1 MQKKKLIKT
10 IEGAAIGTF
19 TGYCGFILGSSFNE
33 ADLVKMS
40 EDLGRPRK
48 RFIPSKEAV
57 FTTCM
62 CISSPITR
70 EEHTYNTRIRYIRN
84 KNKNRQR

>member
-1 MQKKKLIKT
+1 MKPKKLIKT

-33 ADLVKMS
+33 NDLIKMAS
-40 EDLGRPRK
+40 DLGRPRK

-70 EEHTYNTRIRYIRN
+70 KEHTYNTRINYI
-84 KNKNRQR
+84 KNRRKQK

>member
-10 IEGAAIGTF
+10 VEGAAIGTF

-33 ADLVKMS
+33 DDLIKMAS
-40 EDLGRPRK
+40 DLGRPRK

-70 EEHTYNTRIRYIRN
+70 EEHTYNTRINYI
-84 KNKNRQR
+84 KNRRKQK

>member
-1 MQKKKLIKT
+1 MKPKKLIKT

-19 TGYCGFILGSSFNE
+19 TGYCGFILGSSINE
-33 ADLVKMS
+33 NDLIKMA

-57 FTTCM
+57 YSTLM
-62 CISSPITR
+62 CIQFPITR
-70 EEHTYNTRIRYIRN
+70 TEHTHNTRLNYI
-84 KNKNRQR
+84 KNRRKQK

>member
-1 MQKKKLIKT
+1 MKPKKLIKT

-33 ADLVKMS
+33 NDLIKMS

-57 FTTCM
+57 YSTLM
-62 CISSPITR
+62 CIQFPITR
-70 EEHTYNTRIRYIRN
+70 TEHTHNTRLNYI
-84 KNKNRQR
+84 KNRRKQK